1 MVQAVI
7 TRSSRLLAGSI
18 VVIALVHSYLFFSS
32 AYWAYRFLDTPMHF
46 ACGAWFAFFAGH
58 YLFDRGRVSARTRAH
73 EALVILSFV
82 TFVGVLWEFHEFVAD
97 LYIRNRAWITQ
108 AGVGDT
114 MGDLLSDI
122 LGGTIAVI
130 LRLIP
135 WQKLSQS
142 SAVKN

>member
-1 MVQAVI
+1 MVQAV

-18 VVIALVHSYLFFSS
+18 VIISLVHAHLFFSGS
-32 AYWAYRFLDTPMHF
+32 YWIYRWLDTPMHF
-46 ACGAWFAFFAGH
+46 VCGMWFAFFAGH
-58 YLFDRGRVSARTRAH
+58 FLFDRGHVSARNAAY

-97 LYIRNRAWITQ
+97 IYIRNRAWITQ

-114 MGDLLSDI
+114 MLDLLSDI

-130 LRLIP
+130 LRIIP
-135 WQKLSQS
+135 WQKLSRS
-142 SAVKN
+142 RVAKN